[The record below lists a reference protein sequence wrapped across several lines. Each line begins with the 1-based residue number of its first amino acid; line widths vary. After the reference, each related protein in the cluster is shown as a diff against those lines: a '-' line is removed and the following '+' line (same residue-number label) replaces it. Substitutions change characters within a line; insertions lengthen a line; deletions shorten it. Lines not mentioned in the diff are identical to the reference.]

1 MESSSLKTR
10 PDELDDLKY
19 DLKKILLEREQKDD
33 ILKTRNVL
41 VEPYGK

>member
-1 MESSSLKTR
+1 MESSSSKTR
-10 PDELDDLKY
+10 TDELDDLKY

>member
-10 PDELDDLKY
+10 TDELDDLKY